1 MVGTEGWGRRAR
13 QGGQGGFRNSFHSSS
28 MCRSTEGSTWGGRG
42 VRQAAV
48 STIRLGTYNI
58 RNSRNGGLDSELRGM
73 SQANID
79 LGIFQETKV
88 TAGIHTRESS
98 GYRVVA
104 SDALSTLSSCIAMFY
119 RTRGGTLLREG
130 APAPWCERRELS
142 DGVGRP
148 VVVHR
153 GVLLGPRRRLDN
165 RGRCSGHQPEAPGGR
180 SAGGR
185 KF

>member
-1 MVGTEGWGRRAR
+1 
-13 QGGQGGFRNSFHSSS
+13 

-104 SDALSTLSSCIAMFY
+104 SEASIAHSGGIALFYSTTDHLSVEELQLHSMNVARFQLAS
-119 RTRGGTLLREG
+119 GG
-130 APAPWCERRELS
+130 
-142 DGVGRP
+142 
-148 VVVHR
+148 
-153 GVLLGPRRRLDN
+153 
-165 RGRCSGHQPEAPGGR
+165 QQ
-180 SAGGR
+180 
-185 KF
+185 